1 MGPYNSFTSFCLIF
15 NTKFRIDDLIELSHR
30 SIAQIDGFGLFDDR
44 LIYLTNDLMLRIGRF
59 DLISRRSIL
68 QIGGLYLLD
77 HRPIR

>member
-1 MGPYNSFTSFCLIF
+1 LDCHLFLF
-15 NTKFRIDDLIELSHR
+15 SHR
-30 SIAQIDGFGLFDDR
+30 SIAQNDGFGLFDDR